1 MFPIAIH
8 NKINSKSE
16 NLVQEYA
23 NYMEIKDVLD
33 KFSMEMSGG
42 QKQRVAAVRVLI
54 LSTEFLANEPTGA
67 LDSKNAK
74 SQMEKLIETAII
86 NKYTKVGG

>member
-33 KFSMEMSGG
+33 KFSTEMSGG
-42 QKQRVAAVRVLI
+42 QKQCVAAVRALI
-54 LSTEFLANEPTGA
+54 
-67 LDSKNAK
+67 
-74 SQMEKLIETAII
+74 
-86 NKYTKVGG
+86 

>member
-1 MFPIAIH
+1 
-8 NKINSKSE
+8 
-16 NLVQEYA
+16 
-23 NYMEIKDVLD
+23 
-33 KFSMEMSGG
+33 MSGG

-54 LSTEFLANEPTGA
+54 LSSEFLANEPTGA

-74 SQMEKLIETAII
+74 SRMEKLIETAII

>member
-33 KFSMEMSGG
+33 KFSTEMSGG

-54 LSTEFLANEPTGA
+54 LSSEFLANEPTGA